1 MKLDSFILLIMFSL
15 FSCVMFSQN
24 KGSQEKGVRELLS
37 AYNKM
42 SVPYISVQTLRMD
55 YEDYV
60 ILDTRKK
67 EEYDVSHLPGAI
79 WAGEKFDLTKLPEL
93 KRDSKI
99 VVYCTVGI
107 RSEGYGEKM
116 QKEGFINV
124 QNLYGSIFYWKDAG
138 YEVLD
143 LNEEPTEKVHVFGKI
158 WSKYLKTGEK
168 VY

>member
-1 MKLDSFILLIMFSL
+1 MIFSL
-15 FSCVMFSQN
+15 FTTVTYA
-24 KGSQEKGVRELLS
+24 QESDSSEQDIRELLT

-42 SVPYISVQTLRMD
+42 SVPYISVQTLRME
-55 YEDYV
+55 YEDYT

-67 EEYDVSHLPGAI
+67 EEFEVSHLPGAI
-79 WAGEKFDLTKLPEL
+79 WAGEKFDLKLLPEL
-93 KRDSKI
+93 NKDSKI

-116 QKEGFINV
+116 LKEGFTNV

-138 YEVLD
+138 YEVFD